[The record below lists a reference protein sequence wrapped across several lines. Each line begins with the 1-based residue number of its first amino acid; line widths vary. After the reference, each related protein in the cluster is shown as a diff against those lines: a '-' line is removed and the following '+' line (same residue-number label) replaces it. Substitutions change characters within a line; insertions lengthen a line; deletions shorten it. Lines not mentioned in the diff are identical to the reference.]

1 MLGDQHVKNSP
12 LRISVAEMKMESLG
26 SELLRETDKVS
37 SWLQSIH
44 LAAAESPASP
54 PDPLPDDRASDFR
67 NPADKQMQRPAVQSK
82 GGAEGRSEKTKIKSS
97 NEGHLLVT
105 SLVKQKPFPKLFSI
119 KDGEGEGELKNPIGL
134 CVLNNGTLVQGSLF
148 FI

>member
-1 MLGDQHVKNSP
+1 MDIRVCCGKDIAQQNLILQILSNTEQLELHQVLGEP
-12 LRISVAEMKMESLG
+12 
-26 SELLRETDKVS
+26 VS
-37 SWLQSIH
+37 SLWNQGTNLRS
-44 LAAAESPASP
+44 LAIYE
-54 PDPLPDDRASDFR
+54 
-67 NPADKQMQRPAVQSK
+67 SK